1 MLERYHYTQTELDK
15 LLNSMVVLVDT
26 REHDGKND
34 HILNYFDSKG
44 IAWKKQKLD
53 YGDYSCM
60 LPANEELGIVRD
72 LYFDKEIMVER
83 KANLDEFAG
92 NCVNERNRIK
102 KEFSMGPSHKV
113 LLIENGSY
121 ADMVNG
127 NYKSEYAAKSYFGTI
142 HSFWHEFDLP
152 VVFMPDPK
160 YSGMFIRGYLTY
172 YIRGLVK

>member
-60 LPANEELGIVRD
+60 LPANEELGIV
-72 LYFDKEIMVER
+72 
-83 KANLDEFAG
+83 
-92 NCVNERNRIK
+92 
-102 KEFSMGPSHKV
+102 
-113 LLIENGSY
+113 
-121 ADMVNG
+121 
-127 NYKSEYAAKSYFGTI
+127 
-142 HSFWHEFDLP
+142 
-152 VVFMPDPK
+152 
-160 YSGMFIRGYLTY
+160 
-172 YIRGLVK
+172 